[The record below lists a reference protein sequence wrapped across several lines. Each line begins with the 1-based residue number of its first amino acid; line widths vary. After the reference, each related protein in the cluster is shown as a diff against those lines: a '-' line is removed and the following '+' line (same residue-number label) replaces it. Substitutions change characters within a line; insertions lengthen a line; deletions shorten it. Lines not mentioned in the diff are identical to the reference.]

1 MRKRNAESGPSS
13 RHPLPW
19 NIPAAVGL
27 SLAAALLLAIS
38 PLTKTWALLS
48 IALLASLL
56 PLALIFA
63 RLRKHGIP
71 LHSLY
76 EGTFRFSAAPLF
88 IIDHKNQLICMND
101 ACENMLGLRQSPET
115 GQSIETLLPADWL
128 AHLESHLSGSGELS
142 QWDTEVS
149 LIDGNAQTLTILLR
163 SNRIAQ
169 PGIPPAIL
177 TACIDVSLPRAM
189 AKRQTE
195 LVQRNRDFVQHLINV
210 IPHPVYVRD
219 AQSRYQMVNEAFA
232 AIYERQPEQVVGL
245 SPWDLLPDGSHAEHT
260 TLEDQQ
266 VLEGK
271 RVIKEVLRPYGLHN
285 EQHCVVVSK
294 GSCLNAED
302 EAVIVGAHFD
312 VTRWRETEQALK
324 EALEREV
331 IRRES
336 YQLYLQ
342 RLIDVIPHPVYVK
355 DQHSRCVLGN
365 EAFAHLQGCDR
376 TALHGQLTTR
386 HMDPQTAAAIHK
398 EDAEVLAGHPLLKE
412 ELGCRFATDKENRY
426 RLISKGASLDQ
437 DGEPVVVCAL
447 FDVTDWR
454 LAEAR
459 WIEAKEEADRA
470 NEAKSLFLANMSH
483 ELRTPMH
490 AILSFARLGHA
501 RTETNEA
508 TAKER
513 GYFERIIK
521 SGERLLNLLND
532 LLDLAKLEGGG
543 TTNDHTRID
552 MESVIREA
560 LTEFAALID
569 SRQITLDFSRDGSPE
584 AWGNAALMGHVIRN
598 LLSNAI
604 KFSPSDA
611 CLKIGLQPG
620 LMHCAAKGQCIP
632 ALEIRITDQG
642 VGIPE
647 AELETIFDKFVQSS
661 KTHSGAGGTG
671 LGLAICR
678 EIINLHHGEIFA
690 LNRPEGGAEF
700 VVRIPM
706 EGHGQV

>member
-1 MRKRNAESGPSS
+1 MRKQNAESGPSS
-13 RHPLPW
+13 RPPLPW

-38 PLTKTWALLS
+38 PLAKTWALLS
-48 IALLASLL
+48 VALLASLL

-76 EGTFRFSAAPLF
+76 EGTFRYSAAPLF
-88 IIDHKNQLICMND
+88 IIDHQDRVICMNH
-101 ACENMLGLRQSPET
+101 ACEDLLGLRQGSEI
-115 GQSIETLLPADWL
+115 GQSIEAMLPADWL
-128 AHLESHLSGSGELS
+128 AHFKLHLLNSSETP

-149 LIDGNAQTLTILLR
+149 LLRGKDQTLTILLR
-163 SNRIAQ
+163 SNRIEL

-177 TACIDVSLPRAM
+177 TACIDLSLPRAM
-189 AKRQTE
+189 AKLQAE
-195 LVQRNRDFVQHLINV
+195 QVQRNRDFVQHLINV

-219 AQSRYQMVNEAFA
+219 AQSRYRMVNEAFA
-232 AIYERQPEQVVGL
+232 AIYERQPEQLVGL
-245 SPWDLLPDGSHAEHT
+245 SPWDLRPDGSHAMHT

-266 VLEGK
+266 IFEGK
-271 RVIKEVLRPYGLHN
+271 RVVKEVLRPYGLHN
-285 EQHCVVVSK
+285 EQRCIVVSK
-294 GSCLNAED
+294 GSCLNAEG

-312 VTRWRETEQALK
+312 VTRWREAEQALK

-331 IRRES
+331 SRRES
-336 YQLYLQ
+336 YRLYLQ

-365 EAFAHLQGCDR
+365 EAFADLQDCDR
-376 TALHGQLTTR
+376 TALPGQLTTR
-386 HMDPQTAAAIHK
+386 HLDPLTAAIIHK

-412 ELGCRFATDKENRY
+412 EFGRRFATDKESRY
-426 RLISKGASLDQ
+426 RVVSKGASLDP

-490 AILSFARLGHA
+490 AILSFARLGYA
-501 RTETNEA
+501 RTEANEA
-508 TAKER
+508 TTKER

-543 TTNDHTRID
+543 ATNDHTRID
-552 MESVIREA
+552 MESVMREA
-560 LTEFAALID
+560 LAEFSALMD
-569 SRQITLDFSRDGSPE
+569 SQQITLDLTRDGSPE
-584 AWGNAALMGHVIRN
+584 AWGNATLMGHVIRN

-604 KFSPSDA
+604 KFSPAGAS
-611 CLKIGLQPG
+611 LKINMTTG
-620 LMHCAAKGQCIP
+620 LMHCAVKGQCIP
-632 ALEIRITDQG
+632 ALEIRVIDQG
-642 VGIPE
+642 FGIPE
-647 AELETIFDKFVQSS
+647 TELETIFDKFVQSS

-700 VVRIPM
+700 VVRIPV
-706 EGHGQV
+706 EGKVQV